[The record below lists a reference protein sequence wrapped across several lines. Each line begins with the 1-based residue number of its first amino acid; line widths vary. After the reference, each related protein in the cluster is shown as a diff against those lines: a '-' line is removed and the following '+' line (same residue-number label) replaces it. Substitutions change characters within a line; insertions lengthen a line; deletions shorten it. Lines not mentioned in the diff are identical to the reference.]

1 MWFVV
6 VLCMCVVCCCRCF
19 ALFFSGGGGGVRRE
33 GDEEKMVQTL
43 TIGREGDKGGKRVRG
58 NRGLRHAEA
67 LRQCVPTLRH
77 RIPPTPTAI

>member
-1 MWFVV
+1 MLVV
-6 VLCMCVVCCCRCF
+6 VLCMCVICCCCF
-19 ALFFSGGGGGVRRE
+19 AFLFFGGGGGGGRRE